1 MQRFSWIN
9 EDTNLRQSPL
19 ALPQL
24 ARFVLQQRGRS
35 LSTQLQINEAWNHV
49 TQRRIGQWGRFKPN
63 PGTQDI
69 WKKRKNIAKIK
80 QLLRQWPKIPIQAQ
94 TTTRP
99 NKLEAR
105 QNRLKMCQFRIRIC
119 QFRLKVCQFRPKIR
133 QIRLKVCQFR
143 PKIRQIRLETLSVT
157 RPKTHPKSTRK
168 ANILNFGQLRKT
180 EGWDL

>member
-19 ALPQL
+19 ALPQP
-24 ARFVLQQRGRS
+24 ARFVLQHRGRS
-35 LSTQLQINEAWNHV
+35 LCTQLQINEAWNHV
-49 TQRRIGQWGRFKPN
+49 TQQRIGQWGRFKQN

-105 QNRLKMCQFRIRIC
+105 QNRLKTCQFRIKMCQIRFKIC
-119 QFRLKVCQFRPKIR
+119 QFRLKVCQFG
-133 QIRLKVCQFR
+133 

-157 RPKTHPKSTRK
+157 RPKTYPKSTRK